1 MVRAEHA
8 RGARDAGARAAAALA
23 RRGRRGAL
31 GQALFD
37 ELDADRSGEL
47 GEEQF
52 RTLLLANEIEL
63 DETNFRLLVDTM
75 DPEGDGLITR
85 DSFAEHIAGRED
97 ARRPARFRRN
107 GHGTPVRASSRA
119 PEAGPPSPRFSAE
132 V

>member
-1 MVRAEHA
+1 MRAVRATQELERLRRWLAEGGEA
-8 RGARDAGARAAAALA
+8 RWGK
-23 RRGRRGAL
+23 
-31 GQALFD
+31 LFD

-119 PEAGPPSPRFSAE
+119 PKAGPPSPRFSAE